1 MAESQSHAAGQSYAV
16 RESLK
21 RHPGLDLGLR
31 HTCET
36 FIDAVEYAFDFLDE
50 HDPDRE
56 GRVSAIEIVRVGPG
70 PDSRET
76 VWRYE
81 YNGSKSGHQDPR
93 EFWGFDVNTWRGPD
107 RAAYPAP

>member
-21 RHPGLDLGLR
+21 RQPGLDLGVR
-31 HTCET
+31 QTCET
-36 FIDAVEYAFDFLDE
+36 FIDAVEFAFDFLDE

-70 PDSRET
+70 ASET
-76 VWRYE
+76 IWRYE
-81 YNGSKSGHQDPR
+81 HDGSPDGHQDPKDI
-93 EFWGFDVNTWRGPD
+93 WGFDIVKWRGPQHP
-107 RAAYPAP
+107 AAHPA

>member
-1 MAESQSHAAGQSYAV
+1 MAESQSHAAGQPYAV

-31 HTCET
+31 YTCET

-50 HDPDRE
+50 HDPQRE
-56 GRVSAIEIVRVGPG
+56 GRVSALEIVRVARE
-70 PDSRET
+70 SSET

-81 YNGSKSGHQDPR
+81 HDGSQSGYQDPK
-93 EFWGFDVNTWRGPD
+93 ELWGFDIVKWRGP
-107 RAAYPAP
+107 RHPAAHPA